1 MRFWHLLFGT
11 VFIYLAAQIDVGV
24 PASLTGV
31 GRWIALFGV
40 AGAGTWLLAFSGRK
54 RSFPSRTRGLAT
66 AILGLLMMYLATA
79 LAGFSVRLSFL
90 KWVLL
95 VTQIYVFVFV
105 ANCVLTR
112 EDWYA
117 LSEAFFLLLAGVM
130 GVILLAV
137 LTGVT
142 LIATGWGTYVQGRLA
157 VLANPNSIGMVAL
170 ISAVTALW
178 ADRWPAFATARKR
191 YIPWATAIG
200 SVLVILWTAS
210 RTSLAAFV
218 VGAGI
223 WVIATRKVGWSLG
236 LGALVALGGWIW
248 SMDATLVEIA
258 GVMAERVQADALTA
272 SRDHVWEASLRNWRE
287 YPWFGH
293 GYGVTEGDQVGGIA
307 GATGSVRD
315 GSGYFGVL
323 ESVGVVGRGTL
334 VAFYSVVAWSL
345 AKGIIYRAAAAAQW
359 DDWDLALYGMS
370 LFFSLAV
377 HTAGEPWMLG
387 PGSFGHI
394 AFWMAVGLVV
404 AGVRPGSQRRSPSG
418 GRPLHSERQ
427 RRRPNGDR
435 RRRYNTP

>member
-1 MRFWHLLFGT
+1 MRFWHFLFGT
-11 VFIYLAAQIDVGV
+11 IFIYLGAQIDVGL

-31 GRWIALFGV
+31 GRWITLFGV
-40 AGAGTWLLAFSGRK
+40 AGAGTWLLAFSDRA
-54 RSFPSRTRGLAT
+54 RSFPSRTGGVTT
-66 AILGLLMMYLATA
+66 AIVGLLVMYLATA
-79 LAGFSVRLSFL
+79 LAGFSVRLSVL
-90 KWVLL
+90 KWILL
-95 VTQIYVFVFV
+95 VTQIYVFVLV
-105 ANCVLTR
+105 ANCVLKR

-117 LSEAFFLLLAGVM
+117 LVQSFFLLLAGVM
-130 GVILLAV
+130 GIILLAV
-137 LTGVT
+137 LTGIT

-157 VLANPNSIGMVAL
+157 VLSNPNSIGMVAL

-191 YIPWATAIG
+191 YIPWASAIG

-210 RTSLAAFV
+210 RTSLAAFI

-223 WVIATRKVGWSLG
+223 WVVATRKVRWSLG

-258 GVMAERVQADALTA
+258 GVMAERMQADVLTA
-272 SRDHVWEASLRNWRE
+272 SRDSVWEASLRNWRE

-293 GYGVTEGDQVGGIA
+293 GYGVTEGYETDGVA
-307 GATGSVRD
+307 GAAGSVRD

-323 ESVGVVGRGTL
+323 ESVGVVGLGAL
-334 VAFYSVVAWSL
+334 VAFYGVVAWSL
-345 AKGIIYRAAAAAQW
+345 AKGTIYRATAAAQW
-359 DDWDLALYGMS
+359 ADWDLALYGMS

-404 AGVRPGSQRRSPSG
+404 AGVRPSPQRRAPAGGWPPHSG
-418 GRPLHSERQ
+418 RQ